1 MKKLFTTW
9 ALTLLASL
17 VLPLDTWAQALTQA
31 DFTGLVVPQY
41 MANGTSTRLPVVFQA
56 TISNLTPSTV
66 YRGYVQGATNSTTG
80 GGTQDF
86 GGTATT
92 NNSGAGIPLLI
103 TTTAT
108 GATYSTASVGNLTT
122 AGSYFTFTTNAAGAY
137 SGWFGFLNSGN
148 ARFTTGNLI
157 FPAITL
163 ATDAAPATVVKRL
176 ALNQSI
182 TTLDFATNGTG
193 IRGASSATAG
203 NVIALYDNEAGTSR
217 PLSTTVVES
226 IGVSLGTSVVP
237 FYSAAVGAWNSII
250 PNTLTTGVRR
260 VEERSIV
267 SGAVVNC
274 NTDANGAWASGANTV
289 SLTGGVTAVV
299 LTATDTPL
307 NAGCSTVTAVRPNN
321 AMPGLTISPNPTSG
335 RITLALP
342 QAGAAMVSLR
352 DLTGRVVLAPAALAA
367 DRQLSLP
374 ASLAAGVYLLE
385 VRQAGVTAVRRVEKN

>member
-1 MKKLFTTW
+1 
-9 ALTLLASL
+9 
-17 VLPLDTWAQALTQA
+17 
-31 DFTGLVVPQY
+31 
-41 MANGTSTRLPVVFQA
+41 
-56 TISNLTPSTV
+56 
-66 YRGYVQGATNSTTG
+66 
-80 GGTQDF
+80 
-86 GGTATT
+86 
-92 NNSGAGIPLLI
+92 
-103 TTTAT
+103 
-108 GATYSTASVGNLTT
+108 TT